1 MSILSLPI
9 AFTLIMGQSP
19 MELFKH
25 GGVIMWPVIILSFV
39 TVTVA
44 IERVLFIVKENASRD
59 DEVVEKMLE
68 KVENRGIDGAI
79 AVGKGSKDFVARILV
94 YALTHKEH
102 GLSNA
107 FMRASG
113 QELRR
118 FSQGMPTLDTCVMS
132 APYVGLLGTVTG
144 MMNTFG
150 ALGEGAD
157 ISESASK
164 ITGGVAEGLIATA
177 CGLAIALFG
186 LFPFNYV
193 QSKIEEAKSDI
204 ADASNALELIIKKSE
219 VNAA

>member
-68 KVENRGIDGAI
+68 KVENRDIDGAI

>member
-9 AFTLIMGQSP
+9 AFTLMGQTP

-25 GGVIMWPVIILSFV
+25 GGPIMWPVIILSFV
-39 TVTVA
+39 TVTVT
-44 IERVLFIVKENASRD
+44 IERILFIIKENASRD

-68 KVENRGIDGAI
+68 KVENRDIDGAI
-79 AVGKGSKDFVARILV
+79 AVGKGSNDFVARILV

-150 ALGEGAD
+150 ALGTGAD
-157 ISESASK
+157 ISESSAA

-204 ADASNALELIIKKSE
+204 SDANNALELIIRKSE
-219 VNAA
+219 VTA

>member
-1 MSILSLPI
+1 MSILSLPF
-9 AFTLIMGQSP
+9 AFTLMGQTP

-25 GGVIMWPVIILSFV
+25 GGPVMWPVIVLSFV
-39 TVTVA
+39 TVTVT
-44 IERVLFIVKENASRD
+44 IERILFIIKENASRD
-59 DEVVEKMLE
+59 DTVVEKMLE
-68 KVENRGIDGAI
+68 KVENRDIEGAI
-79 AVGKGSKDFVARILV
+79 AVGKPSKDFVARILV
-94 YALTHKEH
+94 YSLTHKEH

-118 FSQGMPTLDTCVMS
+118 YNQGMPTLDTCVMS

-150 ALGEGAD
+150 ALGTGAD
-157 ISESASK
+157 ISESSAA

-177 CGLAIALFG
+177 AGLAIALFG
-186 LFPFNYV
+186 MYPFNYV

-204 ADASNALELIIKKSE
+204 SDANNALELIIKKSE
-219 VNAA
+219 LTV

>member
-1 MSILSLPI
+1 MSILSLPF
-9 AFTLIMGQSP
+9 AFTLMGQTP

-25 GGVIMWPVIILSFV
+25 GGPIMWPVIILSFV

-44 IERVLFIVKENASRD
+44 IERILFIIKENASRD

-68 KVENRGIDGAI
+68 KVENRDIDGAI

-150 ALGEGAD
+150 ALGTGAD
-157 ISESASK
+157 ISESAGA

-186 LFPFNYV
+186 MFPFNYV

-204 ADASNALELIIKKSE
+204 SDANNALELIIKKSE
-219 VNAA
+219 VSV